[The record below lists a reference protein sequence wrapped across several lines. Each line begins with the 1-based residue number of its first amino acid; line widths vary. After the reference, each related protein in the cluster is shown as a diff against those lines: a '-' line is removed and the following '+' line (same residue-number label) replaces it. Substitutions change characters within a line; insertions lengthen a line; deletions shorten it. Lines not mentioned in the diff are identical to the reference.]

1 MKILDYR
8 DDDFDGAIDSL
19 NQRTAFPDDISQS
32 VAEILKDIQANGDAA
47 VIRYAEKF
55 DQAKLSAETFLYSEA
70 DIAQASAAVGDD
82 VKTAIKLAHANVSRF
97 SKERLP
103 KDWSFNP
110 RDGVE
115 LGERFVPL
123 QRIAAYIP
131 GGAAPLV
138 STVLHTITMAQVAG
152 VEEIVIV
159 SPASSSGEINP
170 AIVYAATIAGATEIY
185 RLGGVYAIGA
195 MAYGT
200 ETIMKVDKIVGPGNA
215 YVTAAKR
222 HVYGHVALDL
232 VAGPSEVLIIADSS
246 ADPAFIA
253 ADMLAQAEH
262 GSGMEQ
268 AVLVT
273 TEDDMIK
280 SVQDE
285 LSKQSAELL
294 RKDLIQ
300 KVLDNGIYLIRVQDL
315 SQAVDVTNAYAP
327 EHLEIM
333 TTDARALANEI
344 RCAGAI
350 FLGNYTPEP
359 VGDFVA
365 GPSHV
370 LPTGGAARYFNGL
383 TVDQFCRR
391 ISMVEYSQEAL
402 TKEREA
408 IKQFAKIEELDAHG
422 NSVEIRFKEEL

>member
-200 ETIMKVDKIVGPGNA
+200 ETIKKVDKIVGPGNA